1 MKPFVYVF
9 QSACFVKETNIAL
22 VNKYTDIFEVQLIH
36 FMFFLIF
43 VWVRARVF
51 QENMIFKKKMTTH
64 HALAWGLVWRDPKGF
79 LILTKFKGSSGHL
92 KIDAAAAKSA
102 T

>member
-1 MKPFVYVF
+1 MNEEKNKEKNEEKNKEKNEEKNKEKNEEKIEKNEEKGEEETVQGSGQNFIKPFVYVF

-43 VWVRARVF
+43 V
-51 QENMIFKKKMTTH
+51 
-64 HALAWGLVWRDPKGF
+64 
-79 LILTKFKGSSGHL
+79 
-92 KIDAAAAKSA
+92 
-102 T
+102 